1 MIFLWLHKD
10 LDCSL
15 NDILYHAHY
24 MSNTKCNVLCI
35 KFYFSSTLIYLIFSR
50 GTSRNILISGFYIT
64 DLQCLKSVNLVKV
77 IDVEHRVI
85 LKFLSLYSLLSI
97 LIITFKVLIVLYSL
111 N

>member
-15 NDILYHAHY
+15 NDILYNAHY
-24 MSNTKCNVLCI
+24 MFNTKCNVPCI

-50 GTSRNILISGFYIT
+50 GTSLNILISGFYIA

-85 LKFLSLYSLLSI
+85 LKISTPVQF
-97 LIITFKVLIVLYSL
+97 TFNSHHYF
-111 N
+111 